1 MSYIKFMK
9 YLANNLNK
17 VEVILR
23 TRIVYVRDG

>member
-1 MSYIKFMK
+1 MNFIKFMK
-9 YLANNLNK
+9 YLAINLNK